1 MARLGAPGTGF
12 SSMDPSQAVD
22 TPAGLAARRRSSGG
36 GRSSRRTPTYKT
48 VKVDG
53 NTVFINGKGFS
64 VAPSLQAN
72 FIKQHTG
79 GSGSS
84 AQAAIKK
91 AVQIEKNRQKE
102 ETRKNVEMARLD
114 KLKTEIAGSQDIDRK
129 AKEKYIKQINE
140 QKKAVAFESKLRSGE
155 ILGFSG
161 SGLTVEQERRRATLI
176 KLRIAKEMSSKDMK
190 GLYVDPLKTSF
201 FISTTPTPLEKKS
214 FNDYLKQIK
223 QDFTPPVFRDRT
235 SVEKYLDKFKLVQ
248 GVKRAARNLNIKI
261 DEYKRTK
268 GVSARQ
274 QLANQ
279 IHDKKKTFI
288 QRLGKSGL
296 ISSKMVGRQAGMF
309 ALGFSSAIFS
319 FAASMPRISGA
330 VVTGTPGVIKG
341 TPGFIKGTPAFVKN
355 VITNPKNSAK
365 KGWKVSKT
373 LGKAIKDS
381 GYAFG
386 KLFMVEP
393 GLALGQLYGEWYI
406 FKGGIK
412 IIGKGVKIIGK
423 LTGKLTAKAAKPLKP
438 MFSKIKVQKIAI
450 SKSVLKPVKK
460 IKFIKRISKA
470 KKLIK
475 KAKDIEV
482 KKFKSAVEYSKQ
494 LKGARVARKT
504 ARKKGFTVNI
514 GDTNYIE
521 AIAKVEQT
529 AKNLGFNKAKII
541 IRRFENSGGKLG
553 LGKAEEF
560 IRIVQRFTVKE
571 LKKLPEYKKLVLAA
585 KLNKPYQLKFLKIGK
600 IQKARIIFNNVKI
613 KVSNLP
619 IIKKINKIFNKIK
632 KSSGF
637 EYLRKA
643 TREFKKLKSMS
654 NKAIN
659 AEIKKFKLA
668 VKRKKI
674 LTKLQKAR
682 LADLKQARKI
692 RKIARRKILNKGKN
706 KVTLAKQAKKS
717 RLLDLKQARKI
728 RKLSRQ
734 KQLAKRKKLI
744 KAKLKPKKLKSL
756 ASSKETSRRLTK
768 KTRIKILERKT
779 YRNIKIQDI
788 DKVNNYRNVNKV
800 VDNLFD
806 EVFRR
811 QKISLAPVKYRM
823 LKNNVKKKLIKAIK
837 NGDKAQVNKF
847 KAAAKKMIRD
857 MDKPISQ
864 PSVKIVKKGSKS
876 FRTIKDF
883 KPEVPKGRYVE
894 VRQGQQV
901 MLQKVKQI
909 QKAKSVKKIKPQ
921 LFVIQ
926 SVQKKTINLLPILRF
941 ASEVIASQSIKQ
953 LFKLKTKTT
962 SKTISKTKQISTQ
975 GSKPLEKTAQDSI
988 SKLDVTQAVAQDVK
1002 SKLKPSI
1009 KQKKKLIREKKKQLL
1024 IPKIRERFKSKK
1036 LSSEIPTYYVV
1047 EKVRGKFKKL
1057 FPKPLTQKDARDYA
1071 VWSIDNHLSKTAFL
1085 VPMGGAKQ
1093 IVRPPKNIAGY
1104 YSKHRIKVRKY
1115 KIRYGKKKQM
1125 LNGFIEK
1132 RKYFQDQPLEKAQMK
1147 RLRRKAIRKSPK
1159 RTAPPKK
1166 KKVKMSASRRKQMLS
1181 NLKKARS
1188 KLKRIRYKK

>member
-1 MARLGAPGTGF
+1 MVTYPSDFIGPLRPGDTRASAPPTVKDPKTGREWGSPEEYVKDPKKYGGGGGGGNSRSFKKEFARRQAAKKAKAAAQAKAAAAAKARLNEAQVQQEYRRILDARARIISRGGRESIQNSTDWKTKDKLKITSWKVRGDKVVKVENLDKGTVKYQSYAVPRGGGSTRFTGGVTVATSPIDKNLGKPLVPTKRKGKFIGPLRQFGLKSEEDLGRRLKGLEEISSFTRREGEKAVEKVASGQPISFKERAILLGIQFAIPSQELILGLKQLPAFAKSLINNPNNIIKVPGQIF
-12 SSMDPSQAVD
+12 SSLKESGLEIVALAKVHP
-22 TPAGLAARRRSSGG
+22 GLAAARIGGEIITLRFISGG
-36 GRSSRRTPTYKT
+36 FKVIGKVIGTAAKKIAPALKPIRGGTLVAKSATRKGVVKLKVFARKSKT
-48 VKVDG
+48 V
-53 NTVFINGKGFS
+53 
-64 VAPSLQAN
+64 
-72 FIKQHTG
+72 
-79 GSGSS
+79 
-84 AQAAIKK
+84 
-91 AVQIEKNRQKE
+91 
-102 ETRKNVEMARLD
+102 RKIG
-114 KLKTEIAGSQDIDRK
+114 TIRK
-129 AKEKYIKQINE
+129 A
-140 QKKAVAFESKLRSGE
+140 
-155 ILGFSG
+155 
-161 SGLTVEQERRRATLI
+161 T
-176 KLRIAKEMSSKDMK
+176 
-190 GLYVDPLKTSF
+190 
-201 FISTTPTPLEKKS
+201 
-214 FNDYLKQIK
+214 
-223 QDFTPPVFRDRT
+223 
-235 SVEKYLDKFKLVQ
+235 
-248 GVKRAARNLNIKI
+248 
-261 DEYKRTK
+261 
-268 GVSARQ
+268 
-274 QLANQ
+274 
-279 IHDKKKTFI
+279 
-288 QRLGKSGL
+288 
-296 ISSKMVGRQAGMF
+296 
-309 ALGFSSAIFS
+309 
-319 FAASMPRISGA
+319 
-330 VVTGTPGVIKG
+330 
-341 TPGFIKGTPAFVKN
+341 
-355 VITNPKNSAK
+355 
-365 KGWKVSKT
+365 
-373 LGKAIKDS
+373 
-381 GYAFG
+381 
-386 KLFMVEP
+386 
-393 GLALGQLYGEWYI
+393 
-406 FKGGIK
+406 K
-412 IIGKGVKIIGK
+412 IIQEKEIG
-423 LTGKLTAKAAKPLKP
+423 
-438 MFSKIKVQKIAI
+438 
-450 SKSVLKPVKK
+450 
-460 IKFIKRISKA
+460 
-470 KKLIK
+470 
-475 KAKDIEV
+475 
-482 KKFKSAVEYSKQ
+482 KFKSAVEYSKQ

-1147 RLRRKAIRKSPK
+1147 RLRRKARRKSPK